1 MPATVWPF
9 IAHDANGVA
18 VIEGT
23 QTKVIEVALDR
34 LAHEWNAEEICRQH
48 PYLSLPQVHA
58 ALGYYFENRAE
69 CDRLIEEG
77 LNRADEIC
85 SRQENAALMAKLRS
99 HAAK

>member
-9 IAHDANGVA
+9 ITHDAAGVA
-18 VIEGT
+18 IIEGT
-23 QTKVIEVALDR
+23 ETKVIEVALDR

-48 PYLSLPQVHA
+48 AYLSLPQVHA

-77 LNRADEIC
+77 LNRADDIC
-85 SRQENAALMAKLRS
+85 NRRGNSGLIAKLRS
-99 HAAK
+99 HVGK